1 MDFQIFL
8 KHQLTPHGSNHLSW
22 ITDASLIANNTDASK
37 CHTLF
42 EELHIYSTNL
52 TLRTLCKAGAVILL
66 PTDEN
71 PEAPAGPALT
81 PVGPTRSGRRVLA
94 PHNCSLSLCLPQSP
108 PGPLR
113 SLFATCSV
121 PQRTT
126 RTPTSASHP
135 GQRQRH
141 PSGRSAPTLRSR
153 PSPLPPPRL
162 RAARSRVAGQ
172 FGSAPATALRRH
184 CQHPCSCLFCRLV
197 YSDGLPHGLPASAL
211 VYLSY
216 NCQRDVFSIK

>member
-113 SLFATCSV
+113 SCV
-121 PQRTT
+121 P
-126 RTPTSASHP
+126 PA
-135 GQRQRH
+135 
-141 PSGRSAPTLRSR
+141 
-153 PSPLPPPRL
+153 PSPEEPHALRPQPPTRVNGSVTRP
-162 RAARSRVAGQ
+162 AAR
-172 FGSAPATALRRH
+172 PRR
-184 CQHPCSCLFCRLV
+184 
-197 YSDGLPHGLPASAL
+197 
-211 VYLSY
+211 
-216 NCQRDVFSIK
+216 

>member
-52 TLRTLCKAGAVILL
+52 TLRTFCKAGAVILL

-113 SLFATCSV
+113 SCVPPAPSPEEPHALRPQPPTRVNGSV
-121 PQRTT
+121 T
-126 RTPTSASHP
+126 RPAARP
-135 GQRQRH
+135 RRLGVALH
-141 PSGRSAPTLRSR
+141 PSLRLGFALHAAAWQASSAPHR
-153 PSPLPPPRL
+153 PPP
-162 RAARSRVAGQ
+162 SVV
-172 FGSAPATALRRH
+172 TA
-184 CQHPCSCLFCRLV
+184 STLV
-197 YSDGLPHGLPASAL
+197 PASFVAWCTRMAFRMVSL
-211 VYLSY
+211 LPL
-216 NCQRDVFSIK
+216 

>member
-81 PVGPTRSGRRVLA
+81 PVGPTRSGLRVLA

-113 SLFATCSV
+113 SCV
-121 PQRTT
+121 PPAPSPENRTHSDLSLPPGST
-126 RTPTSASHP
+126 AASPVQPLGPDAEESPFTPPSASASRCTQP
-135 GQRQRH
+135 R
-141 PSGRSAPTLRSR
+141 GRPV
-153 PSPLPPPRL
+153 RL
-162 RAARSRVAGQ
+162 RTGHRPPS
-172 FGSAPATALRRH
+172 S
-184 CQHPCSCLFCRLV
+184 
-197 YSDGLPHGLPASAL
+197 LPAPLFPPLLSPGVLGWPSAWSPCFRSSL
-211 VYLSY
+211 FVLQLPER
-216 NCQRDVFSIK
+216 CF